1 MKPRDAKAWN
11 LLGLSCF
18 PSHRT
23 SSLAWKKGVRR
34 EKINRAFPE
43 LARQLGKL
51 SAYYYAALTCH
62 NHFHSKDTLP
72 AVETKNAWLIL
83 TTCANLLMEI
93 SNSFLWI
100 GVSSTV
106 WRESS
111 RYQAGTLLTSTRP
124 CLHKAWATAGN
135 HMVLTGTAASWDLIY
150 HTLHVWKRRTT
161 SQDDADQWEGEVG
174 GVLRSQASPE
184 SWGDEQT
191 LEATPPVISL
201 ASDHRALRWGDELPF
216 YRWKLKLREVRPLGE
231 GNTTASD

>member
-1 MKPRDAKAWN
+1 MKPRDAKAWK

-23 SSLAWKKGVRR
+23 GSLAWKKGVRR

-93 SNSFLWI
+93 SNRFLWI
-100 GVSSTV
+100 GVLSTV
-106 WRESS
+106 RREPS
-111 RYQAGTLLTSTRP
+111 RYQAGTLLTSTRL
-124 CLHKAWATAGN
+124 CLHEALSNGRQSHGPYRNCCFLGPHLSYAPRMKKEDHVSGRCRPVRRRGGWCVMLSSLTRELGWWADSRGHPAC
-135 HMVLTGTAASWDLIY
+135 HLTSF
-150 HTLHVWKRRTT
+150 
-161 SQDDADQWEGEVG
+161 
-174 GVLRSQASPE
+174 RSQGVKVGRCAPIL
-184 SWGDEQT
+184 QT
-191 LEATPPVISL
+191 ETEAQ
-201 ASDHRALRWGDELPF
+201 RG
-216 YRWKLKLREVRPLGE
+216 
-231 GNTTASD
+231 